1 MSSLL
6 RLGSALVALLALPS
20 VSAATLRGA
29 NLDGSDVSQE
39 TVAIASNRYLLSKE
53 RRLIAHEG
61 VMRTLIIRV
70 TDGEGKRIID

>member
-20 VSAATLRGA
+20 VSAATIRGV
-29 NLDGSDVSQE
+29 NLDVSDVSQE
-39 TVAIASNRYLLSKE
+39 PVDMAPNRYLLSKE

-70 TDGEGKRIID
+70 TDGEGK